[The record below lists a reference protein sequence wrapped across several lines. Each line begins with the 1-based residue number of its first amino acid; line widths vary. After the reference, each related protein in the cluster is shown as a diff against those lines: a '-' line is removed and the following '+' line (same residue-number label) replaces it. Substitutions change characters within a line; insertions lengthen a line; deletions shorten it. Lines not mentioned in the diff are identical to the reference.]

1 MDISPLRGYYAAHTP
16 TLMGER
22 GGSAVLVPLVRQD
35 GEYCLLYEIR
45 SASVRQPGEVCFPGG
60 KREAGE
66 TAIQCAL
73 RETWEELGIPESAV
87 TVIGE
92 MDFIH
97 IRAGSLLRPVLGE
110 VDPAALAAMRPAPEE
125 VAGTFLL
132 PLRELKAHPPEVY
145 LYGSQWRP
153 RISPM
158 RTPASLR
165 TTPGVPGGWR
175 SRCITA
181 CLTTCG
187 ESPPALLWICS
198 HICKKIPRRYTSPG
212 DLFTARQNAP
222 E

>member
-1 MDISPLRGYYAAHTP
+1 MDISPLRGYYTAHTP

-97 IRAGSLLRPVLGE
+97 IRAGSLLRPVLG
-110 VDPAALAAMRPAPEE
+110 
-125 VAGTFLL
+125 
-132 PLRELKAHPPEVY
+132 
-145 LYGSQWRP
+145 
-153 RISPM
+153 
-158 RTPASLR
+158 
-165 TTPGVPGGWR
+165 
-175 SRCITA
+175 
-181 CLTTCG
+181 
-187 ESPPALLWICS
+187 
-198 HICKKIPRRYTSPG
+198 
-212 DLFTARQNAP
+212 
-222 E
+222 

>member
-45 SASVRQPGEVCFPGG
+45 SANVRQPGEVCFPGG

-73 RETWEELGIPESAV
+73 RETREELGIPESAV

-97 IRAGSLLRPVLGE
+97 IRAGSLLRPVLG
-110 VDPAALAAMRPAPEE
+110 L
-125 VAGTFLL
+125 
-132 PLRELKAHPPEVY
+132 
-145 LYGSQWRP
+145 
-153 RISPM
+153 
-158 RTPASLR
+158 SL
-165 TTPGVPGGWR
+165 
-175 SRCITA
+175 I
-181 CLTTCG
+181 
-187 ESPPALLWICS
+187 
-198 HICKKIPRRYTSPG
+198 HI
-212 DLFTARQNAP
+212 
-222 E
+222 

>member
-1 MDISPLRGYYAAHTP
+1 MDISRLRDYYTGHTP

-22 GGSAVLVPLVRQD
+22 GGSAVLVPLVRKD
-35 GEYCLLYEIR
+35 SEYCLLYEIR

-73 RETWEELGIPESAV
+73 RETWEELGLPESAV

-110 VDPAALAAMRPAPEE
+110 IEPAALADMRPEPAE

-145 LYGSQWRP
+145 ERRQPVEAPGFPYADAGVAEDYPWRP
-153 RISPM
+153 WR
-158 RTPASLR
+158 LE
-165 TTPGVPGGWR
+165 VPVYRGLPYPLWG
-175 SRCITA
+175 ITA
-181 CLTTCG
+181 RITMDVVEKLG
-187 ESPPALLWICS
+187 
-198 HICKKIPRRYTSPG
+198 
-212 DLFTARQNAP
+212 
-222 E
+222 

>member
-1 MDISPLRGYYAAHTP
+1 MDIFPLRGYYAAHTP

-125 VAGTFLL
+125 VADTFLL

-145 LYGSQWRP
+145 LYRQPVEAPDFPYADAGVPADYPWRP
-153 RISPM
+153 WR
-158 RTPASLR
+158 LE
-165 TTPGVPGGWR
+165 VPVYHGLPYHLWG
-175 SRCITA
+175 ITA
-181 CLTTCG
+181 RITMD
-187 ESPPALLWICS
+187 LLA
-198 HICKKIPRRYTSPG
+198 H
-212 DLFTARQNAP
+212 L
-222 E
+222 

>member
-1 MDISPLRGYYAAHTP
+1 MDISSLRSYYSGHVP
-16 TLMGER
+16 SLMGER
-22 GGSAVLVPLVRQD
+22 GGSAVLVPLVRQN

-60 KREAGE
+60 KREDGE
-66 TAIQCAL
+66 SAVQCAL

-110 VDPAALAAMRPAPEE
+110 VDPAALAAMHPAPEE

-145 LYGSQWRP
+145 LYRQPVEAPDFPYADAGVPADYPWRP
-153 RISPM
+153 WR
-158 RTPASLR
+158 LE
-165 TTPGVPGGWR
+165 VPVYHGLPYHLWG
-175 SRCITA
+175 ITA
-181 CLTTCG
+181 RITMD
-187 ESPPALLWICS
+187 LLA
-198 HICKKIPRRYTSPG
+198 H
-212 DLFTARQNAP
+212 L
-222 E
+222 